1 MNNIKKKARNMA
13 ALNLNEITK
22 EAQQVRENGTIY
34 KKVGKIFSSLYIYM
48 STWMNQKFYDRL
60 KSLILVQVFI

>member
-1 MNNIKKKARNMA
+1 MA

-34 KKVGKIFSSLYIYM
+34 KKVGKF
-48 STWMNQKFYDRL
+48 F
-60 KSLILVQVFI
+60 QVFIYICQLG